1 MKNHPALTY
10 FSFAHLP
17 PHLQRISKPFH
28 DLAHNMVDEVM
39 DAENAEA
46 MQAPG
51 SQLSLG
57 LQKLIEA
64 KDCLVRATL

>member
-1 MKNHPALTY
+1 MKTHPTLAY
-10 FSFAHLP
+10 FSYTHLP

-28 DLAHNMVDEVM
+28 DLAHQMVDEVM
-39 DAENAEA
+39 DADNAA
-46 MQAPG
+46 MHQAPG

-57 LQKLIEA
+57 LQKLVEA